1 MRALRHAAI
10 AAVAIVAAWGAA
22 APPALAQTGAQT
34 GDTSGKRIAM
44 SNNYAGNSWRQAML
58 ASWQKAGDAA
68 VAAKQLKE
76 VRSFTTA
83 ENQATEQAAQIQNLT
98 LQGYDAIVVNA
109 SSPTALNGAIKQA
122 CDAGIIVVV
131 FDSSVTEPC
140 AYVVGVDFRRMG
152 AMQVEYMAG
161 RGLKGNLLEVRGLAG
176 GFVDEEIHAGITE
189 ALKTHPEFKVVSSVH
204 GNWTQTV
211 AQKEVAGVLPTLPEI
226 AAVVTQGGDG
236 YGTAQA
242 FRAAGRSIPAIFMGN
257 REDELTWWKQ
267 QRDAN
272 GYQTMSAAISPGCS
286 TFALWVAQQVL
297 SGAKVPKR
305 FVLPITVVEQATL
318 DENLKLTAPG
328 GVTTINYSQQDVIDF
343 IAKLKG

>member
-1 MRALRHAAI
+1 MSAMRNIAL
-10 AAVAIVAAWGAA
+10 AA
-22 APPALAQTGAQT
+22 ALLASAPGLASAA
-34 GDTSGKRIAM
+34 DTSGKRVAM

-58 ASWQKAGDAA
+58 ASWEKAGKAA
-68 VAAKQLKE
+68 VAGKQLAE

-98 LQGYDAIVVNA
+98 LQGFDAIVVNA

-122 CDAGIIVVV
+122 CDAGIVVVV

-161 RGLKGNLLEVRGLAG
+161 RGLKGNLLEIRGLAG

-189 ALKTHPEFKVVSSVH
+189 ALKSHPEFKVVSSVH

-211 AQKEVAGVLPTLPEI
+211 AQKEVAGVLPTLPEV

-236 YGTAQA
+236 YGAAQA
-242 FRAAGRSIPAIFMGN
+242 FRAAGRPTPAIFMGN

>member
-1 MRALRHAAI
+1 MPISRHTSLRRLVI
-10 AAVAIVAAWGAA
+10 AAVLAA
-22 APPALAQTGAQT
+22 ALPGPASAAE
-34 GDTSGKRIAM
+34 TSGKRVAM

-58 ASWQKAGDAA
+58 ASWEKAGKTA
-68 VAAKQLKE
+68 VADKQLAE

-98 LQGYDAIVVNA
+98 LQGFDAIVVNA

-122 CDAGIIVVV
+122 CDAGIVVVV

-161 RGLKGNLLEVRGLAG
+161 RGLKGNLLEIRGLAG

-189 ALKTHPEFKVVSSVH
+189 ALKSHPEFKVVSTVH

-211 AQKEVAGVLPTLPEI
+211 AQKEVAGVLPTLPEV

-236 YGTAQA
+236 YGAAQA
-242 FRAAGRSIPAIFMGN
+242 FRAAGRPIPPIFMGN
-257 REDELTWWKQ
+257 REDELTWWKG
-267 QRDAN
+267 QRDAG
-272 GYQTMSAAISPGCS
+272 GYQTKSAAISPGCS
-286 TFALWVAQQVL
+286 TFALWVAQLVL
-297 SGAKVPKR
+297 SGAQVPKR
-305 FVLPITVVEQATL
+305 FVLPITVVEQDTL
-318 DENLKLTAPG
+318 DAKLKLTAPG
-328 GVTTINYSQQDVIDF
+328 GVTTVDYTRQDVVDF
-343 IAKLKG
+343 IAKLK